1 VTELRQ
7 PTVAEVLY
15 LLAYLANR
23 DDYRGVYDAGGDRTV
38 RLTPDFEN
46 HVAMV
51 VTNWKTSSPSAR
63 NLALGIAT
71 ALASR
76 RTHGEFVTGSDGR
89 YDYAGADLQAVVTAD
104 RPHGVDRSLDAL
116 VHAVE
121 GVVPFGAM
129 HGLNDVIGAE
139 VVAPV
144 VEVVTDRPGL
154 IAEALDRDRS

>member
-1 VTELRQ
+1 
-7 PTVAEVLY
+7 
-15 LLAYLANR
+15 
-23 DDYRGVYDAGGDRTV
+23 
-38 RLTPDFEN
+38 
-46 HVAMV
+46 
-51 VTNWKTSSPSAR
+51 
-63 NLALGIAT
+63 
-71 ALASR
+71 
-76 RTHGEFVTGSDGR
+76 
-89 YDYAGADLQAVVTAD
+89 VTAD